1 MENSKNDFDLF
12 LSSLKKACERVDNSY
27 IKFHAA
33 GSEEW
38 IYRERVYCYELYH
51 QLRCVLGESSLYK
64 LNGEVDKAGHTI
76 VSGGK
81 KPDFIVHVQ
90 GEMNKNLVVIE
101 VKSVTTIKD
110 DFNKLTED
118 FKKLERFLNE
128 ANYKNAIMLIY
139 GNVEKDLLR
148 KIKDEFKNIKIE
160 KGKQMLLIWHQKC
173 GEKPIIIFNE

>member
-1 MENSKNDFDLF
+1 MENNKSDFGLF
-12 LSSLKKACERVDNSY
+12 LNCLKEACEKVDNSY
-27 IKFHAA
+27 IEFRTV

-51 QLRCVLGESSLYK
+51 QLRCILGESFPYK
-64 LNGEVDKAGHTI
+64 LNGEVDKAGHAI
-76 VSGGK
+76 VYGKK
-81 KPDFIVHVQ
+81 KPDFIVHVP